1 MASTGAV
8 FYVRPYAVA
17 AGIAARSTGAVM
29 YLPIRVVSGVYQ
41 TGVSSTQSRPNDVAW
56 LPSAQTP
63 LGFVTVN
70 GQRLPVMVD
79 TLSWYRFMDHL
90 AEVRLGGRSAPSLP
104 DVVTTVEN
112 TQAAAVQSGQQV
124 SALTQQGQANAESL
138 NVVRQVVQ
146 NNALTGA
153 AQIPPVVLNPYEQ
166 IP

>member
-29 YLPIRVVSGVYQ
+29 YLPIRAVSGVYQ

-63 LGFVTVN
+63 IGRAKPDGSV
-70 GQRLPVMVD
+70 VMD
-79 TLSWYRFMDHL
+79 PAWYRAFQHMF
-90 AEVRLGGRSAPSLP
+90 EVKLGGRSAPSLP

-146 NNALTGA
+146 NNALAGS

>member
-8 FYVRPYAVA
+8 FYVRPYGLTGTS
-17 AGIAARSTGAVM
+17 AGRTTGAVL
-29 YLPIRVVSGVYQ
+29 YLPIRAVSGVYQ
-41 TGVSSTQSRPNDVAW
+41 TGVSSTQARPNDVAW
-56 LPSAQTP
+56 LPLAGTP
-63 LGFVTVN
+63 IGRTKPDGTV
-70 GQRLPVMVD
+70 VMD
-79 TLSWYRFMDHL
+79 PAWYRAFEHL
-90 AEVRLGGRSAPSLP
+90 FNVKIGGRFAPSLP
-104 DVVTTVEN
+104 DVVTTVES

-124 SALTQQGQANAESL
+124 GALTQQSQANAESL

>member
-8 FYVRPYAVA
+8 FYVRPYTLTATS
-17 AGIAARSTGAVM
+17 AGRSTGAVM
-29 YLPIRVVSGVYQ
+29 FVSPRFASGVFQ

-63 LGFVTVN
+63 FGFVTIN
-70 GQRLPVMVD
+70 GQRYPMTPD
-79 TLSWYRFMDHL
+79 PAWYRAFQHVF
-90 AEVRLGGRSAPSLP
+90 EVKLGGRSAPSLP
-104 DVVTTVEN
+104 DVVTTVES

-146 NNALTGA
+146 NNSLVGA

>member
-1 MASTGAV
+1 MASSGAV
-8 FYVRPYAVA
+8 LFL
-17 AGIAARSTGAVM
+17 T
-29 YLPIRVVSGVYQ
+29 IRGVSGVYQ
-41 TGVSSTQSRPNDVAW
+41 QGVGNGTSRPNDVAW

-63 LGFVTVN
+63 IGRAKPDGTV
-70 GQRLPVMVD
+70 VMD
-79 TLSWYRFMDHL
+79 PAWYRAFQHL
-90 AEVRLGGRSAPSLP
+90 FEVKLGGRSAPSLP
-104 DVVTTVEN
+104 DVVTTVET

-124 SALTQQGQANAESL
+124 GALTQQSQANAESL